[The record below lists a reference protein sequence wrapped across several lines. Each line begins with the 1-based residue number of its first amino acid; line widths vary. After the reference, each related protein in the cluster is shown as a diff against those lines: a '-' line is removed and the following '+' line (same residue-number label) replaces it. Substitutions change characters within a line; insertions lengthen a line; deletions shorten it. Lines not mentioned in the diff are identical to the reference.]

1 MKKLTLLIMMIIFL
15 IISVMGNIE
24 AEDNIEEVVSSNK
37 LNNVVVYFPRLP
49 DMKLVS
55 EEIKVENNISD
66 EEKIFLIIN
75 RLIEGADKANLIDV
89 IPSGSK
95 LNNVYINGN
104 MAYVDFSKEFV
115 ENHPGGSLGEYNT
128 IYSIVNSITEIN
140 GIEQVNFLIDGKKQA
155 AYKGHSQFDMPI
167 SRDESL
173 IVISE

>member
-1 MKKLTLLIMMIIFL
+1 MMIIFL

-55 EEIKVENNISD
+55 EEIKVENNISN
-66 EEKIFLIIN
+66 EEKILLIIN
-75 RLIEGADKANLIDV
+75 KLIEGADKANLIDV

>member
-1 MKKLTLLIMMIIFL
+1 MRKLILLVTMITFL
-15 IISVMGNIE
+15 IISVIGNIE
-24 AEDNIEEVVSSNK
+24 AEDKIEEVVSSNESH
-37 LNNVVVYFPRLP
+37 NIIVYFPRLP
-49 DMKLVS
+49 DMKFVS
-55 EEIKVENNISD
+55 EEIKLDNNISN
-66 EEKIFLIIN
+66 EEKILLIIN

-95 LNNVYINGN
+95 LNNIYINGN
-104 MAYVDFSKEFV
+104 TAYVDFSKEFV

-128 IYSIVNSITEIN
+128 IYSIVNSITEID

-173 IVISE
+173 IAINE